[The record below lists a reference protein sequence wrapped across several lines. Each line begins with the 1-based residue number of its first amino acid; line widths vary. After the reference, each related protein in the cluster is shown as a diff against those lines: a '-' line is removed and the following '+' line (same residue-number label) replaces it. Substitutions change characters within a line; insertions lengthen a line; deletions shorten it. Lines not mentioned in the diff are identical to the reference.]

1 NGVAN
6 PMVVLSSGDE
16 AIVYLSGVGKY
27 SNRDLY
33 PLPLVLLL
41 DMKLPGSTDGLSVL
55 KWVRQ
60 MPGLQS
66 LLIIVISELEDPAV
80 IGEAYRLG
88 ANSYLMKPAN
98 GEEVRN
104 LIRGFNRYW
113 ALEPESA
120 PVAAI

>member
-1 NGVAN
+1 
-6 PMVVLSSGDE
+6 MVVLSSGDE